1 MRADLSTEPL
11 SLEPKR
17 IARSPGA
24 ATAVASWNP
33 RPPDQPPAEWQ
44 RYLAAAVRFKW
55 LVLGVTLACTALGV
69 LAAILVKP
77 TYVARATVWVQVPIR
92 PARDEGPI
100 WSGQLPISSGW
111 MDLLQ
116 SYAVLDDV
124 VRGLRLYV
132 APVEPGDSDVLRSFR
147 IQDAVLPG
155 TYRLEVDPEGQKFT
169 LTAHGRDGVVQEGA
183 VGDSVGAAI
192 GFVWVP
198 AASAL
203 TAGRRVDFTVT
214 APYEATGRLAKQ
226 LKVSADLDGNFLRME
241 LGGPDPALISATVN
255 AVANRFVEVAAALKR
270 EKLTELA
277 RILGA
282 QLAQAQVRLGQTEDS
297 LRVFRVRAVSV
308 YSQGSASVTPNM
320 QYQRDP
326 MFAGLLDVKVSREEA
341 RHDRQTI
348 ERVLAQVG
356 ESGLALDALGM
367 VGSVQ
372 RSTEL
377 AQALRDLTGKQADL
391 RTLRAHYT
399 EADPAVRRLA
409 AEVGALERQTIPA
422 LAGALAGELRV
433 REQQLGERVDAGSAD
448 LRKIPPLAVEETRLQ
463 RDVTLAEQL
472 VLNLQQ
478 RYEEARLAEV
488 SSLSDVRV
496 LDRAAVPQTPAGS
509 LGPILVVLAMIG
521 GLGLGAGGAVLLDHN
536 DRHVHHPDHVTQRM
550 GLAILGAVPHVDWNN
565 GKREES
571 AGQVIE
577 ALRGVRLSVAHRHG
591 GDGPVV
597 VTVTSPGRAD
607 GKSFVASN
615 LALAFADAGSRTL
628 LIDGDVRRG
637 RLHHVLNR
645 LRRPGLT
652 DILAGVVPLNQAMQ
666 ATSSGHLSFIGC
678 GARSHAG
685 PALLS
690 SAAMVHLV
698 GQLRREFDAIIVDS
712 APLGAGADGFA
723 LGTATGSLL
732 VVLRTGVSDRELAEA
747 KLGILQ
753 HLPINVLGAVLNDV
767 RPGGAYRYYSYY
779 LENYG
784 VRDEL
789 NAAEQQVLQDPIAE
803 KPA

>member
-1 MRADLSTEPL
+1 MRTDLSTEPL
-11 SLEPKR
+11 SVEPNR
-17 IARSPGA
+17 IVRSPAAGA
-24 ATAVASWNP
+24 VSPWSP
-33 RPPDQPPAEWQ
+33 PPADHPAGEWQ
-44 RYLAAAVRFKW
+44 HYLAAALRFKW
-55 LVLGVTLACTALGV
+55 VVLGVTVAFTALGV
-69 LAAILVKP
+69 LGALIIKP

-92 PARDEGPI
+92 PAKDEGPI

-132 APVEPGDSDVLRSFR
+132 APVEPADSDVLVGFG
-147 IQDAVLPG
+147 IKDPVLPG
-155 TYRLEVDPEGQKFT
+155 NYRLVVDSQAKRFT
-169 LTAHGRDGVVQEGA
+169 LTLHGRDGVVQQGA
-183 VGDSVGAAI
+183 VGDSVGPDI
-192 GFVWVP
+192 GFAWVP
-198 AASAL
+198 PASAL
-203 TAGRRVDFTVT
+203 TADRRVDFVVT
-214 APYEATGRLAKQ
+214 APYEATGKLAKQ

-241 LGGPDPALISATVN
+241 LGGPNPALVSAIVN
-255 AVANRFVEVAAALKR
+255 GVANRFVDVAASLKR
-270 EKLTELA
+270 EKLTELT
-277 RILGA
+277 RILGV
-282 QLAQAQVRLGQTEDS
+282 QLAQAQVRLGQAEDS
-297 LRVFRVRAVSV
+297 LRIFRVRAVTV
-308 YSQGSASVTPNM
+308 YSQGGASVTPNM
-320 QYQRDP
+320 QYQKDP

-341 RHDRQTI
+341 RRDRETI
-348 ERVLAQVG
+348 ERLVAQLP

-377 AQALRDLTGKQADL
+377 AQALRDLTTKQADL

-399 EADPAVRRLA
+399 EADPSVRRLA

-433 REQQLGERVDAGSAD
+433 REEQLGERVDAGSAD

-463 RDVTLAEQL
+463 RDVTMAEQA

-478 RYEEARLAEV
+478 RYEEARLAEA

-496 LDRAAVPQTPAGS
+496 LDRAPVPQVPAAS
-509 LGPILVVLAMIG
+509 LAPILIALAMIG
-521 GLGLGAGGAVLLDHN
+521 GLGLGVGGAVLLDRA

-591 GDGPVV
+591 GGGPVM
-597 VTVTSPGRAD
+597 VTVTSPGRSD

-645 LRRPGLT
+645 HRRPGLT
-652 DILAGVVPLNQAMQ
+652 EILAGVVPLEQAVQ
-666 ATSSGHLSFIGC
+666 GTNTRNLSFISC

-690 SAAMVHLV
+690 SAAMVQLV
-698 GQLRREFDAIIVDS
+698 GQLRGQFGAIIVDS

-732 VVLRTGVSDRELAEA
+732 IVLRTGVSDRELAEA

-753 HLPINVLGAVLNDV
+753 HLPISVLGAVLNDV

-779 LENYG
+779 LEGYG
-784 VRDEL
+784 TRDEL
-789 NAAEQQVLQDPIAE
+789 NAEGQQVLQDTT
-803 KPA
+803 KPG

>member
-1 MRADLSTEPL
+1 MRAELSTDPL
-11 SLEPKR
+11 SLEPNR
-17 IARSPGA
+17 IARSPAPPGA
-24 ATAVASWNP
+24 GVAPWTL
-33 RPPDQPPAEWQ
+33 PPAPPPAAEWQ
-44 RYLAAAVRFKW
+44 RYLAAALRFKW
-55 LVLGVTLACTALGV
+55 VVLGVTLASTALGV
-69 LAAILVKP
+69 LGALLVKP

-124 VRGLRLYV
+124 VRG
-132 APVEPGDSDVLRSFR
+132 FH
-147 IQDAVLPG
+147 IKDAVLPG
-155 TYRLEVDPEGQKFT
+155 TYRLEVDSLGQRFT
-169 LTAHGRDGVVQEGA
+169 LTAHGREAVVQEGS

-198 AASAL
+198 PASAL
-203 TAGRRVDFTVT
+203 MPRRRVVFTVT
-214 APYEATGRLAKQ
+214 APYEATGRLARE
-226 LKVSADLDGNFLRME
+226 LKVSADLDGNFLRMA
-241 LGGPDPALISATVN
+241 LGGTNPALIAATVN
-255 AVANRFVEVAAALKR
+255 AVADRFVEVAASLKR
-270 EKLTELA
+270 EKLTELT

-282 QLAQAQVRLGQTEDS
+282 QLAQAQIRLGQTEDS
-297 LRVFRVRAVSV
+297 LRIFRVGAVTV
-308 YSQGSASVTPNM
+308 YSNQDGASVTPNM

-341 RHDRQTI
+341 RRDRATI
-348 ERVLAQVG
+348 ERVLAQLP
-356 ESGLALDALGM
+356 ESALAVDALGM
-367 VGSVQ
+367 IGSVQ

-377 AQALRDLTGKQADL
+377 AQALRDLSAKQADL

-399 EADPAVRRLA
+399 DASPAVRRLA
-409 AEVGALERQTIPA
+409 AEVAALERQTIPA
-422 LAGALAGELRV
+422 LAGALAAELRV
-433 REQQLGERVDAGSAD
+433 REQQLGERVDVATAD

-463 RDVTLAEQL
+463 RAVTLAEQ
-472 VLNLQQ
+472 VVVNLQQ
-478 RYEEARLAEV
+478 RYEEARLADV

-496 LDRAAVPQTPAGS
+496 LDRAVVPQTPGGS
-509 LGPILVVLAMIG
+509 LGPIFVFLALVG
-521 GLGLGAGGAVLLDHN
+521 GLGLGVAGAVLLDYG
-536 DRHVHHPDHVTQRM
+536 DRHVHHPDQVTQRM
-550 GLAILGAVPHVDWNN
+550 GLAILGAVPHVDWHN

-577 ALRGVRLSVAHRHG
+577 ALRGIRLSVANRHG
-591 GDGPVV
+591 VGPVV
-597 VTVTSPGRAD
+597 VTVTSPGRSD

-615 LALAFADAGSRTL
+615 LALAFADAGFRTL

-645 LRRPGLT
+645 HRRPGLT
-652 DILAGVVPLNQAMQ
+652 EILAGVVPLEQAIQ
-666 ATSSGHLSFIGC
+666 GTSTRNLSFISC

-685 PALLS
+685 PALLG
-690 SAAMVHLV
+690 SAAMVQLV
-698 GQLRREFDAIIVDS
+698 GQLRGQFGAIIVDS

-779 LENYG
+779 LEGYG
-784 VRDEL
+784 TRDEL
-789 NAAEQQVLQDPIAE
+789 DAADQQVLQDPVTT
-803 KPA
+803 KSG

>member
-1 MRADLSTEPL
+1 MRTDLSTEPL

-17 IARSPGA
+17 IARSPTAGA
-24 ATAVASWNP
+24 AVAPWSP

-55 LVLGVTLACTALGV
+55 VVLGVTLACTALGV

-111 MDLLQ
+111 IDLLQ

-155 TYRLEVDPEGQKFT
+155 TYRLEVDPQGQKFT

-183 VGDSVGAAI
+183 VGDSVGPAI

-241 LGGPDPALISATVN
+241 LGGPNPALISATVN
-255 AVANRFVEVAAALKR
+255 AVANRFVEVAATLKR

-297 LRVFRVRAVSV
+297 LRVFRVRAVNV

-348 ERVLAQVG
+348 ERVLAQAG

-550 GLAILGAVPHVDWNN
+550 GLAILGAVPHVDWHN

-591 GDGPVV
+591 DGPVI

-666 ATSSGHLSFIGC
+666 ATSSSNLSFIGC

-789 NAAEQQVLQDPIAE
+789 NAAEQQILQDPIAE